1 MEHRLLLIE
10 TSATQ
15 RYVASNF
22 LEDAGFGVRNAENY
36 QLALELLEQQFT
48 DPENAADCVLLSW
61 PVAPDENMQ
70 AVLQALE
77 GPDYHDLPVIVLSQ
91 NMPAQARAWVAGR
104 EHTVL
109 ANWRE
114 YKSVAGLL
122 QRLLGEP
129 GTDAAAM
136 PQPPKFSNADIAVL
150 VVDDSPSIRYALSDL
165 LSLHGYRVSVVADST
180 EALAALD
187 RQRYDVAIIDYYLR
201 DETGDTLCRQLL
213 AHPAG
218 ADLTCAVLT
227 GNYADHIIQQSLR
240 AGAVEC
246 MFKNESSEL
255 LLARVDAI
263 SRLVRGRSQQHSDR
277 SRLYAAMSAVDH
289 AVLGI
294 DGRGELNFAN
304 PKACSL
310 LRSSAE
316 SLRGLTASDQILSK
330 LSAPQLQALKVA
342 VETGADLTGAKAPFA
357 PMQGMAFQ
365 TDYHGVGL
373 GSGEGVLLCFNKVD
387 QRPAVATP
395 RAPVPQAAAIAPAST
410 VLPAGVHYSYMLM
423 AVEFSTGAGDLRSVA
438 LSEKLV
444 KLIALRL
451 SQRLLQADRFQYLGQ
466 GLFGMVIAHRT
477 PESAYAAAR
486 QLAALVSALGVKM
499 GKVKIVSH
507 SSLTPIAS
515 PEVREK
521 AVLLNARKGA
531 LVAKKKGVN
540 YIYLADRKQLMPA
553 IQPAAKPA
561 T

>member
-48 DPENAADCVLLSW
+48 DPEHAADCVLLSW

-129 GTDAAAM
+129 GHDAAAM

-330 LSAPQLQALKVA
+330 LPAAQLQALKVA
-342 VETGADLTGAKAPFA
+342 VETGADLTGAKGAFA
-357 PMQGMAFQ
+357 PMQGMPFP

-395 RAPVPQAAAIAPAST
+395 RAPVPQPAAVPTSA
-410 VLPAGVHYSYMLM
+410 VLPAGVHYSYLLM
-423 AVEFSTGAGDLRSVA
+423 AVEFSAGGSDLRSVA

-466 GLFGMVIAHRT
+466 GLFAMVIAHRT
-477 PESAYAAAR
+477 PDTAYAAAR

-515 PEVREK
+515 PEARDK
-521 AVLLNARKGA
+521 SVLLNARKGA

-540 YIYLADRKQLMPA
+540 YIYLADRKQLMSA
-553 IQPAAKPA
+553 IPPPVKPAA
-561 T
+561 

>member
-1 MEHRLLLIE
+1 MNSMEHRLLLIE

-15 RYVASNF
+15 RYVATNF
-22 LEDAGFGVRNAENY
+22 LEESGFSVRNAENY
-36 QLALELLEQQFT
+36 TLAQELLEQQFS
-48 DPENAADCVLLSW
+48 DPENAVDCVLLSW

-70 AVLQALE
+70 TVLQALE

-122 QRLLGEP
+122 QRVLGEP
-129 GTDAAAM
+129 GSDAAAAV
-136 PQPPKFSNADIAVL
+136 QPPKFSNADIAVL

-201 DETGDTLCRQLL
+201 DETGDNLCRQLL

-218 ADLTCAVLT
+218 SDLTCAVLT

-304 PKACSL
+304 PKACTL
-310 LRSSAE
+310 LGAAAE
-316 SLRGLTASDQILSK
+316 NLRGLKASAQILTK
-330 LSAPQLQALKVA
+330 LPEPQLAAVQHAL
-342 VETGADLTGAKAPFA
+342 ESGADLTPTNGSFSPIHGGPFRA
-357 PMQGMAFQ
+357 
-365 TDYHGVGL
+365 DYHAVGL
-373 GSGEGVLLCFNKVD
+373 GSGEGILLCFSAESTKSN
-387 QRPAVATP
+387 AVSALPSAATAKP
-395 RAPVPQAAAIAPAST
+395 KAT
-410 VLPAGVHYSYMLM
+410 GVHYSYLLI
-423 AVEFSTGAGDLRSVA
+423 AAEFSAGGGDLRNVA

-466 GLFGMVIAHRT
+466 GLFGVVIAHRT
-477 PESAYAAAR
+477 PETAYAAAR
-486 QLAALVSALGVKM
+486 QLAALVSSLGATM
-499 GKVKIVSH
+499 GKVKLVSH
-507 SSLTPIAS
+507 SSLTPISDPDA
-515 PEVREK
+515 RDK
-521 AVLLNARKGA
+521 ATMLNARKGA
-531 LVAKKKGVN
+531 LVAKRKGVN
-540 YIYLADRKQLMPA
+540 YIYLADRKQLMP
-553 IQPAAKPA
+553 IQQKAAAKPV
-561 T
+561 

>member
-1 MEHRLLLIE
+1 MEHCLLLIE

-15 RYVASNF
+15 RYVATNF
-22 LEDAGFGVRNAENY
+22 LEESGFVVRNAENY
-36 QLALELLEQQFT
+36 TLALQMLEQQFSHP
-48 DPENAADCVLLSW
+48 DQAANCVLLSW
-61 PVAPDENMQ
+61 PVAPDEHMQ
-70 AVLQALE
+70 AVLKALE

-129 GTDAAAM
+129 GSDAAAT
-136 PQPPKFSNADIAVL
+136 PAPPKFSNADIAVL

-201 DETGDTLCRQLL
+201 EETGDNLCRQLL

-289 AVLGI
+289 AVLGV

-304 PKACSL
+304 PKACVL
-310 LRSSAE
+310 LGGSAE
-316 SLRGLTASDQILSK
+316 NLRGLKAEQILKK
-330 LSAPQLQALKVA
+330 LPEPQLNALHTA
-342 VETGADLTGAKAPFA
+342 LETGADLTSAKASFNPL
-357 PMQGMAFQ
+357 QGTAFEAN
-365 TDYHGVGL
+365 YHCVGL
-373 GSGEGVLLCFNKVD
+373 GAGEGVLLCLSAD
-387 QRPAVATP
+387 GRAVA
-395 RAPVPQAAAIAPAST
+395 APVAVAPVTATEKKPSL
-410 VLPAGVHYSYMLM
+410 VAGVHYSYLLI
-423 AVEFSTGAGDLRSVA
+423 AAEFSAGSGDLRSVA
-438 LSEKLV
+438 LSDKLV
-444 KLIALRL
+444 KLIAQRL
-451 SQRLLQADRFQYLGQ
+451 SQRVMQADRFQYLGQ
-466 GLFGMVIAHRT
+466 GVFGVVLAHRT
-477 PESAYAAAR
+477 PETAYAAAK
-486 QLAALVSALGVKM
+486 QFSLMVTSLGANM
-499 GKVKIVSH
+499 GKVQIVSH
-507 SSLTPIAS
+507 SSLTPIGD
-515 PEVREK
+515 PGERDK
-521 AVLLNARKGA
+521 ATMQMARKGA

-553 IQPAAKPA
+553 R
-561 T
+561 

>member
-15 RYVASNF
+15 RYVATNF
-22 LEDAGFGVRNAENY
+22 LEESGFGVRTAENY
-36 QLALELLEQQFT
+36 ALAQESLEQQFSH
-48 DPENAADCVLLSW
+48 PEEAVDCVLLSW
-61 PVAPDENMQ
+61 PVAPDDNLQ
-70 AVLQALE
+70 SVLRALE
-77 GPDYHDLPVIVLSQ
+77 GPDFHDLPVIVLSQ

-129 GTDAAAM
+129 GTDAAIA

-201 DETGDTLCRQLL
+201 DETGDNLCRQLL

-218 ADLTCAVLT
+218 KDLTCAVLT

-277 SRLYAAMSAVDH
+277 SRLYAAMSAVQH

-294 DGRGELNFAN
+294 DGRGEVNFAN
-304 PKACSL
+304 PLACEL
-310 LRSSAE
+310 LGVSAE
-316 SLRGLTASDQILSK
+316 SLRGLRAGDQLLSK
-330 LSAPQLQALKVA
+330 LPLPQADALEKA
-342 VETGADLTGAKAPFA
+342 VETGADLSGAKAEFSPL
-357 PMQGMAFQ
+357 QGRSFQ
-365 TDYHGVGL
+365 ADYHGVGL
-373 GSGEGVLLCFNKVD
+373 GSGEGILLCFSVPAPAPVAPRLAAPAPAAKSA
-387 QRPAVATP
+387 AVA
-395 RAPVPQAAAIAPAST
+395 
-410 VLPAGVHYSYMLM
+410 GVSFSYLML
-423 AVEFSTGAGDLRSVA
+423 AVEFAIDGGEPRSVA
-438 LSEKLV
+438 VNDKLV
-444 KLIALRL
+444 KLIG
-451 SQRLLQADRFQYLGQ
+451 QRLAQRVFQADRFQYLGQ
-466 GLFGMVIAHRT
+466 GLYGIVIAHRSPAT
-477 PESAYAAAR
+477 AYTAAR
-486 QLAALVSALGVKM
+486 QMAALVASLGAGM
-499 GKVKIVSH
+499 GQVQIISS
-507 SSLTPIAS
+507 SSLTPITDPLA
-515 PEVREK
+515 RDK
-521 AVLLNARKGA
+521 KMLLEARKGA
-531 LVAKKKGVN
+531 LVARRKGPN

-553 IQPAAKPA
+553 KAPAKKA
-561 T
+561 